1 MKKMLKAPS
10 WAIVSITL
18 FLAVGAWVAIAGP
31 DMVTQSHL
39 DRLKRA
45 QTYDP
50 VDAGLND
57 LTAER
62 RGLVRQLERAEW
74 VETFLPR
81 TLEAHA
87 RGEAVAMGWP
97 QQLKE
102 ASESR
107 ALEVLEHPAIQP
119 VAGQSVALGV
129 FAVEGSQ
136 SSRSAFYG
144 VEQGVP
150 YCILVQR
157 VPERLMETMSFPQD
171 AYVGDQYD
179 PTMLQAC
186 TWIRKYGIPG
196 EAIGDWFELNF
207 HQMTPRR
214 MYRRLDQLPYM
225 DYEEFGVGMLLVGS
239 VYRGGQI
246 TSRACRAGT
255 ASACALEWNP
265 TPWLG
270 NPTGTDRV
278 AFVDSNYGGQIFHGV
293 VGDFLSLIQE
303 HFGEEAMLE
312 FWTSDQPFERAFE
325 DAFGVEPREWT
336 AEVANSVV
344 GPVRAGPLPSRGMST
359 MGLLLALA
367 SALTGVLITRLR
379 KV

>member
-18 FLAVGAWVAIAGP
+18 LLAVGAWVAIAGP

-45 QTYDP
+45 QTWDP
-50 VDAGLND
+50 VEAGLND
-57 LTAER
+57 LTAVQ

-74 VETFLPR
+74 VETFLPL

-97 QQLKE
+97 QQLKGVY
-102 ASESR
+102 ESR
-107 ALEVLEHPAIQP
+107 ARAVLDHPAIQP
-119 VAGQSVALGV
+119 VAGQSVALGI
-129 FAVEGSQ
+129 FAVEGSE

-144 VEQGVP
+144 VEGGVP

-157 VPERLMETMSFPQD
+157 VPEQLMESMDFPQD
-171 AYVGDQYD
+171 ANVGDQYD

-186 TWIRKYGIPG
+186 TWVRKYGIPG

-207 HQMTPRR
+207 DQMTPRR
-214 MYRRLDQLPYM
+214 IYRRIDRLPYN
-225 DYEEFGVGMLLVGS
+225 DYDEFGVAMLLGSS

-255 ASACALEWNP
+255 MSACALEWNP

-270 NPTGTDRV
+270 NPTGTDQV
-278 AFVDSNYGGQIFHGV
+278 AFVDFSFSGLIFHRLI
-293 VGDFLSLIQE
+293 GDFLSLVQE
-303 HFGEEAMLE
+303 QFGEEAMLE

-325 DAFGVEPREWT
+325 DAFGVEPMQWT
-336 AEVANSVV
+336 SDVANSVV
-344 GPVRAGPLPSRGMST
+344 GPVRAGPLPTRGMSA
-359 MGLLLALA
+359 MGLMIALVA
-367 SALTGVLITRLR
+367 ALTGVLITRLR